1 MNIESAIKKGQLI
14 LRSKKIKT
22 AELDSHILMSK
33 VINKEKP
40 FLIFNSEE
48 KISKKNLNNFNSLIN
63 QRGNG
68 KPVAYL
74 IEKKDFWKY
83 EFVVNQDVLIP
94 RPDTEILIEKV
105 LKLTKNKNKLNL
117 LDIGIG
123 SGCILLSILKEKKNF
138 YGTGIDI
145 SKKSLDICKINGENL
160 GVISR
165 LKLFKSDID
174 NFHFHKY
181 DLIVSNPPY
190 IEKSKLKYLERDVI
204 GFEPKQALEGG
215 IEGLTEISKV
225 INRSSE
231 LIKKNGF
238 LILEIGFNQKRKV
251 KKILENKGFYIKKI
265 IKDLSNNDRCIISMK
280 IK

>member
-138 YGTGIDI
+138 YGTGVDI
-145 SKKSLDICKINGENL
+145 SNKSLNICKINSHKL
-160 GVISR
+160 GLNSR
-165 LKLFKSDID
+165 VKLFKSDID
-174 NFHFHKY
+174 NFNRGKY
-181 DLIVSNPPY
+181 DLIISNPPY
-190 IEKSKLKYLERDVI
+190 IKKNTLKCLERDIVNY
-204 GFEPKQALEGG
+204 EPKHALDGG
-215 IEGLTEISKV
+215 LNGLSEIRKV
-225 INRSSE
+225 INKSSE
-231 LIKKNGF
+231 LIKKKGF
-238 LILEIGFNQKRKV
+238 LIIEIGFDQKNNV
-251 KKILENKGFYIKKI
+251 KKILSEKGFYIKEMV
-265 IKDLSNNDRCIISMK
+265 KDLANNDRCIISIK
-280 IK
+280 I